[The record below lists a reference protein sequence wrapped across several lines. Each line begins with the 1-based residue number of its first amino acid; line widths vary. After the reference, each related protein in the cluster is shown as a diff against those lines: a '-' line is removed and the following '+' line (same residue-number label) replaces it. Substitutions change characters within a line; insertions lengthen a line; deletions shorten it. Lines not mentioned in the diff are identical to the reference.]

1 MAWTPRGIITALL
14 TPFRPDGS
22 LDLETLR
29 ARIAWQL
36 TQGVHGLLV
45 GGVSGEYVN
54 LAPAERR
61 QAVAAVVAAAGKLP
75 VIAGVLEPNTPQ
87 AVAAA
92 KEFEGLGVQGLVVL
106 TPYHNLPTP
115 AGVQAHFRAVH
126 DATRLPIILYNNP
139 GRTGI
144 DMDLALQNEL
154 ASLPRIIGVKECRRE
169 MAIVSE
175 QIRQARPGFAV
186 LSGEDDLAL
195 ISFVLGS
202 PGAILTGGNI
212 LPRLFVDMFHL
223 VERGEIVKA
232 TALHHRVMPLILA
245 IYTKNHPFPL
255 KEAMALAGMPV
266 GAGRPPLQP
275 MEEGQRNRVREAL
288 RKLGMLGAERGGSR
302 G

>member
-1 MAWTPRGIITALL
+1 MAWTPRGIVTALL
-14 TPFRPDGS
+14 TPFHADGR
-22 LDLETLR
+22 LDLDALKT
-29 ARIAWQL
+29 RIAWQH
-36 TQGVHGLLV
+36 TQGTHGLLV

-54 LAPAERR
+54 LTPEERR
-61 QAVAAVVAAAGKLP
+61 QVVGAAVAAAGKLP
-75 VIAGVLEPNTPQ
+75 VIAGVLEPNTGQ
-87 AVAAA
+87 AIAAA
-92 KEFEGLGVQGLVVL
+92 KGFEAQGVQALVVL

-115 AGVQAHFRAVH
+115 AGVLAHFRAVH
-126 DATRLPIILYNNP
+126 DATTLPIILYNNP

-154 ASLPRIIGVKECRRE
+154 AALPRIIGVKECRRE

-202 PGAILTGGNI
+202 RGAILTGGNI

-223 VERGEIVKA
+223 VERGEIAQA
-232 TALHHRVMPLILA
+232 TALHHRMMPLILA

-255 KEAMALAGMPV
+255 KEAMAMAGMPV
-266 GAGRPPLQP
+266 GPGRPPLQP
-275 MEEGQRNRVREAL
+275 MEEGQRTRVREAL
-288 RKLGMLGAERGGSR
+288 RELGMLVAAS
-302 G
+302 